1 MFRSSRLLLCSASM
15 TALAFAAP
23 AYAQEPGTD
32 PVTPS
37 EVQQC
42 SELPTEAERAACIQ
56 GQATPEGTPAEAGE
70 LGILPPPE
78 AAEQQAEGDAI
89 VVTGS
94 RLRTSPYNSPDPI
107 TVVSPELEEKAG
119 AVNTA
124 EILQSNPVAA
134 GSFQITDLI
143 SAGSFVTNGGPGAET
158 LSLRGLGPERTLVL
172 VNSRRAGPAGTQ
184 GAIAGFDLNVMPSS
198 LIQSVEILKT
208 GASSIYGS
216 DAIAGVVNI
225 ITKRATDGIELR
237 AFGSVPLE
245 SGGENYN
252 ISGAYGREF
261 ERGHFIVGL
270 DYTRFDRLKRGDR
283 DYLNCPEE
291 LIFTEAGAR
300 ADLVDPRT
308 GRSRCVDS
316 IHNMLLLTNVGL
328 GLPTLGGRPFT
339 VVQFNNS
346 GDQFDEFLPV
356 PDPQAVFTMP
366 EGFFGFPSVCTAAST
381 PEQIDLCRTGL
392 GLQNTFG
399 ALESQQD
406 VLPKRERITFWADG
420 SFDINDNIELVG
432 EFLFNNRKTDFFSN
446 RQLFFFQYPG
456 NSILPGTGI
465 GLPFFFCDPERER
478 CDPFDA
484 GDPINDF
491 SGLVLFR
498 PVVLIPTGNETDVNY
513 YRAVGG
519 LRGELPS
526 NFLAGNWRWDSYAQ
540 FSRSDGDY
548 TFQRVFQDAVETQEF
563 RTQTC
568 AGTVTRVRGVPC
580 LDIDWTDPRVL
591 AGNFT
596 PEEQAFLFGA
606 DTGNTLY
613 DQLTLEA
620 SVAGDLLRLPA
631 GPVGLALG
639 VQWRRDEIDD
649 QPGDIARASN
659 PHFDPSIPA
668 GDPLCDGF
676 LQPCDPTVNNAW
688 GQSTADRTAGHSTT
702 KEAFG
707 EVQIPLIHNTPFI
720 QSFSLSG
727 AARITDVY
735 AERASDGLSHRSK
748 GNWTYKLGF
757 NWQTNDWLRFRGTIG
772 TSYRAPA
779 LFEQFLGDQTGFLGQ
794 TAIDPCVDWGDKV
807 ASGTLPARVGERCE
821 ALGIAP
827 DYGGAGSSA
836 LIITG
841 GGIGVLEPETSLA
854 KTFSVVITPPVGLWS
869 GNRFSVAV
877 DYFDIDVKGEI
888 AQLGAGN
895 IIFRCLNSDSYP
907 DDPVCTLFTRA
918 APGSAEFPNI
928 LEVRDAFINVNRQRN
943 RGIDLTG
950 QMSQDLGRW
959 GRFNALAQMTWQ
971 LEDFVELFEGT
982 RSDFEGEAGEPTWVG
997 DFKFTWDKGPW
1008 SAFWGTTV
1016 IGGTSDEQN
1025 LRDANGGEI
1034 CPVST
1039 IRGGPVCPIYR
1050 LKPQFYHNVSLTRE
1064 FAGRFSVTLGVR
1076 NLFDNRPPPVSAVF
1090 GPISNIGNAPIFGT
1104 QYDLIGRRIFA
1115 SVRAKF

>member
-1 MFRSSRLLLCSASM
+1 MFRSSRLLLCSASISAM
-15 TALAFAAP
+15 AFAAP
-23 AYAQEPGTD
+23 AFAQQPGTD

-42 SELPTEAERAACIQ
+42 SELPTQAERDACIV

-94 RLRTSPYNSPDPI
+94 RLRTNPYNSPDPI

-119 AVNTA
+119 AINTA

-172 VNSRRAGPAGTQ
+172 INSRRAGPAGTQ
-184 GAIAGFDLNVMPSS
+184 GAIAGFDLNVLPSS

-225 ITKRATDGIELR
+225 LTKRATDGIELR
-237 AFGSVPLE
+237 AFGSVPLK

-261 ERGHFIVGL
+261 ERGHFIVGV

-291 LIFTEAGAR
+291 LLFTPEGAR
-300 ADLVDPRT
+300 ADIRDPRT
-308 GRSRCVDS
+308 GQPVCRDS

-328 GLPTLGGRPFT
+328 GLPTLEGVRFT
-339 VVQFNNS
+339 TVQFNNP
-346 GDQFDEFLPV
+346 GDQFDQFLPE
-356 PDPQAVFTMP
+356 PNPQAIFTMP
-366 EGFFGFPSVCTAAST
+366 PGFFGFPTVCGPTNT
-381 PEQIDLCRTGL
+381 PEQIALCATGQ

-406 VLPKRERITFWADG
+406 VLPKRERITVWADG
-420 SFDINDNIELVG
+420 SFQITDNIEAVG
-432 EFLFNNRKTDFFSN
+432 EFLYNNRQTDFFSN
-446 RQLFFFQYPG
+446 RQLFFFQFPG
-456 NSILPGTGI
+456 FSPL
-465 GLPFFFCDPERER
+465 LVSFFCNPATDP
-478 CDPFDA
+478 CDPTDV
-484 GDPINDF
+484 GDPLNEGF
-491 SGLVLFR
+491 SGNVLFR
-498 PVVLIPTGNETDVNY
+498 PVILVPTGNSTDVDY

-519 LRGELPS
+519 LRGDFAD
-526 NFLAGNWRWDSYAQ
+526 NFLAGNWRWDSYVQ

-548 TFQRVFQDAVETQEF
+548 TFQRIFEDAVETQQW
-563 RTQTC
+563 RTNLC
-568 AGTVTRVRGVPC
+568 AGTVTRIRGVPC
-580 LDIDWTDPRVL
+580 IDIDFTDPRVL

-596 PEEQAFLFGA
+596 PEEEAFLFGE
-606 DTGNTLY
+606 DTGNTRY
-613 DQLTLEA
+613 DQITAEA
-620 SVAGDLLRLPA
+620 SVAGNLMTLPA

-639 VQWRRDEIDD
+639 VQWRRDEIKDT
-649 QPGDIARASN
+649 PGEIAA
-659 PHFDPSIPA
+659 A
-668 GDPLCDGF
+668 GN
-676 LQPCDPTVNNAW
+676 VW
-688 GQSTADRTAGHSTT
+688 GQSTADVTAGHSVT

-707 EVQIPLIHNTPFI
+707 ELQIPLIHNTPFI
-720 QSFSLSG
+720 QDFSLSG
-727 AARITDVY
+727 AARVTEVY
-735 AERASDGLSHRSK
+735 AERASDGLSHKSK

-779 LFEQFLGDQTGFLGQ
+779 LFEQFLGNQTGFLGQ
-794 TAIDPCVDWGDKV
+794 TQIDPCVGWGDKV
-807 ASGTLPARVGERCE
+807 ASGTLPARVGERCA
-821 ALGIAP
+821 ALGIDP
-827 DYGGAGSSA
+827 EYGGAGSSA
-836 LIITG
+836 LIVTG

-854 KTFSVVITPPVGLWS
+854 KTFSVVVTPPFGLWA

-877 DYFDIDVKGEI
+877 DYFDIDVEGEI
-888 AQLGAGN
+888 AQLGAAN
-895 IIFRCLNSDSYP
+895 IIFRCLNSDAYP

-918 APGSAEFPNI
+918 APGSAQFPNI
-928 LEVRDAFINVNRQRN
+928 LEVRDAFININRQRN
-943 RGIDLTG
+943 RGVDLTG

-971 LEDFVELFEGT
+971 IEDFVELFEGT
-982 RSDFEGEAGEPTWVG
+982 RVDAEGEAGEPTWVG

-1016 IGGTSDEQN
+1016 IGGTSDEQD
-1025 LRDANGGEI
+1025 LRDANAGEI

-1039 IRGGPVCPIYR
+1039 IRGGQVCPIYR
-1050 LKPQFYHNVSLTRE
+1050 LKPQFYHNVSLTRD
-1064 FAGRFSVTLGVR
+1064 FGDRFSLTLGVR

-1090 GPISNIGNAPIFGT
+1090 GPISTIGNAPIFGT